1 MNRRTFLKSTAS
13 STVLLATVAPW
24 ARCAEANAPRNDED
38 LLAQARERILK
49 HRRSEGVILVRNA
62 AGKPVPG
69 ASVKVEQQRH
79 EFLFGCNFF
88 RFARINDPQRE
99 QEYRSRFEGVFNFA
113 TLGFYWSS
121 YEGQLGQPGYA
132 YSEKTA
138 DWCRDH
144 HITCKGHP
152 LVWDHPAGSPRWLP
166 EDSQELERLS
176 NTRVRDIVTR
186 FKGRID
192 VWDVVNEATHLSQH
206 VNMTR
211 MAKWGAG
218 IGHTRYTAEPLR
230 IARAANPQA
239 KLIVNDYRV
248 DPPFLKLLE
257 SLRENGRPLFDI
269 VGIQSHMHGGGWPL
283 ANLWNLCDTY
293 GKFDLPVHFTET
305 TIVSGPRKGPGENWH
320 PTSAEGEAKQ
330 SDYVPK
336 FYTMLFAHPAMEAI
350 TWWDFSD
357 DGAWQGAAAG
367 WVRKDMSP
375 KPVYERMHDLIKK
388 QWWTKTEGHTSTG
401 GEFKAT
407 AFHGT
412 QRITV
417 RDSGGKD
424 VTREIA
430 WRRGQPNQIEIVI

>member
-1 MNRRTFLKSTAS
+1 MNRRTFLKTAACST
-13 STVLLATVAPW
+13 TLLAATPPW
-24 ARCAEANAPRNDED
+24 ARSADGNAPRSDDD
-38 LLAQARERILK
+38 LLAEARERILRN
-49 HRRSEGVILVRNA
+49 RRSDGVIMVRDA

-69 ASVKVEQQRH
+69 ARVSIDQVRH

-99 QEYRSRFEGVFNFA
+99 QEYRNRFAEVFNFA
-113 TLGFYWSS
+113 TLPFYWNS
-121 YEGQLGQPGYA
+121 YESQRGQPQYA
-132 YSEKTA
+132 YSEKA
-138 DWCRDH
+138 AIWCRDH
-144 HITCKGHP
+144 RIACKGHP

-166 EDSQELERLS
+166 EDTQELAQLS
-176 NTRVRDIVTR
+176 NARVRDIVTR
-186 FKGRID
+186 FKGHIG
-192 VWDVVNEATHLSQH
+192 VWDVVNEATHLPQH
-206 VNMTR
+206 VNKTR
-211 MAKWGAG
+211 MAKWGAE
-218 IGHTRYTAEPLR
+218 IGNLRYTAEPLK

-248 DPPFLKLLE
+248 DSPFLQLLE
-257 SLRENGRPLFDI
+257 SLRDNRRPLFDV

-283 ANLWNLCDTY
+283 ANLWKHCDTY
-293 GKFDLPVHFTET
+293 GKFELPVHFTET
-305 TIVSGPRKGPGENWH
+305 TIVSGARKGPGENWQ

-330 SDYVPK
+330 ADYVPK

-375 KPVYERMHDLIKK
+375 KPVYEHMHDLIKK
-388 QWWTKTEGHTSTG
+388 QWWTKTEGRTNAEGQLKTS
-401 GEFKAT
+401 

-417 RDSGGKD
+417 RDSDGKE
-424 VTREIA
+424 VTHEIE
-430 WRRGQPNQIEIVI
+430 WRRGQPNRAEIIV

>member
-1 MNRRTFLKSTAS
+1 MNRRTFLKTTAS
-13 STVLLATVAPW
+13 STVLLASAPPW
-24 ARCAEANAPRNDED
+24 ARSADANAPRSDDD

-49 HRRSEGVILVRNA
+49 YRRSEGIIVVRDA

-69 ASVKVEQQRH
+69 ASVKIDQQRH

-99 QEYRSRFEGVFNFA
+99 QEYRNRFEGVFNYA

-121 YEGQLGQPGYA
+121 YEGQRGQPGYA

-152 LVWDHPAGSPRWLP
+152 LVWDHPASSPSWLP
-166 EDSQELERLS
+166 DDSLELERLS
-176 NTRVRDIVTR
+176 NTRVREIVTR

-192 VWDVVNEATHLSQH
+192 LWDVVNEATHLPQH
-206 VNMTR
+206 ANKTR
-211 MAKWGAG
+211 MAKWGAE
-218 IGHTRYTAEPLR
+218 IGNTRYTVEPLK

-239 KLIVNDYRV
+239 KLVVNDYRV

-257 SLRENGRPLFDI
+257 SLRDNGRPLFDI
-269 VGIQSHMHGGGWPL
+269 VGIQSHLHDGGWPL
-283 ANLWNLCDTY
+283 ANLWKLCDTY
-293 GKFDLPVHFTET
+293 GNFDLPVHFTEA
-305 TIVSGPRKGPGENWH
+305 TIVSGARKGPGENWH

-330 SDYVPK
+330 ADYVPK

-375 KPVYERMHDLIKK
+375 KPVYDHMHELIKK
-388 QWWTKTEGHTSTG
+388 QWWTKTEGRTSAE

-417 RDSGGKD
+417 RDSGGKES
-424 VTREIA
+424 TREIA
-430 WRRGQPNQIEIVI
+430 WRHGQPNRVEIGV